1 LGFFR
6 ATVTNQTDTILAFVN
21 EHPVR
26 VPPGSRAADA
36 VRTFD
41 PALADRVDASQ
52 AYLTDGRGIRIEP
65 GTVLSPGD
73 IIRAV
78 VSARRA
84 EPDADA

>member
-1 LGFFR
+1 
-6 ATVTNQTDTILAFVN
+6 VTNQADTILAFVN

-26 VPPGSRAADA
+26 VPPGASAADA
-36 VRTFD
+36 VR
-41 PALADRVDASQ
+41 ALDAAIADRVASGQ

-65 GTVLSPGD
+65 GTPLTPGD
-73 IIRAV
+73 IVRAV